1 MGGKKNTQ
9 FRKKGAQLRLKTI
22 TLYVFQSWDLLSLV
36 ICVKNVLSGLFYGF
50 LVCCCVAAVR
60 AEEVHKNMF
69 LQEDA
74 TASKQNKTKKVPSEG
89 FKGQRA

>member
-1 MGGKKNTQ
+1 MGGKKHTIQ
-9 FRKKGAQLRLKTI
+9 KKRAQPRLKTI

-50 LVCCCVAAVR
+50 LVCGYVAAVR
-60 AEEVHKNMF
+60 AEEVHENMF

-74 TASKQNKTKKVPSEG
+74 TALKQNKTNKVPSEG